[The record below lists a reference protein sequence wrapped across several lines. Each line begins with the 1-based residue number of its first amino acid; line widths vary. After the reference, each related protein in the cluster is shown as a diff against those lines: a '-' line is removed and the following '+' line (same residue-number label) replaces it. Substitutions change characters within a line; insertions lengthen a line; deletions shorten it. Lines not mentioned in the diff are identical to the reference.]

1 VKQAFFK
8 QLSISGIILLSS
20 THAVIAAQALPQASK
35 TQQLLEQQQQK
46 IDQLEQKL
54 DAVMSLFEEN
64 SSSKEN
70 ASQESQN
77 ATQIGGYGELH
88 YRNLDTS
95 DGSGRDKAINF
106 KRFVLFLSHQFNEQL
121 RFSSELEVE
130 NVVASSNPNDQG
142 EVEVEQAYLEYDL
155 SVEHHVRGG
164 LLLVPAGILN
174 ETHEPPTFYG
184 VQRNP
189 IERYI
194 IPTTWSVNGVSLSGE
209 LAPAFGYVISL
220 HEGIKANSAGNYAIR
235 GGRQQG
241 MKADAHDLASTGRLK
256 WTGLPGVE
264 LAATVQYQQDATQ
277 GEDPNA
283 GQAWLLESHAVI
295 NRGPFGLRALYARWM
310 LSGRGPRRIGAD
322 RQEGFYI
329 EPAIKVTPR
338 VGLFARYSRWDNQA
352 GNGRRS
358 QSESMQYNI
367 GLNWWPH
374 PDVVVKADY
383 QVQDND
389 DSTTEEDGLNLGL
402 GYQF

>member
-1 VKQAFFK
+1 MNRSFCYP
-8 QLSISGIILLSS
+8 LSITGIMLLFS
-20 THAVIAAQALPQASK
+20 HAAIAGQAQSQAPK
-35 TQQLLEQQQQK
+35 TRQLLVQQQQK

-54 DAVMSLFEEN
+54 DAVMALFEEN
-64 SSSKEN
+64 SSTKEN
-70 ASQESQN
+70 AAQESQN

-106 KRFVLFLSHQFNEQL
+106 KRFVLFFSHQFNERL

-130 NVVASSNPNDQG
+130 NVVASSNPDDQG

-155 SVEHHVRGG
+155 NAGHHVRGG

-194 IPTTWSVNGVSLSGE
+194 IPTTWFVDGIGLSGE
-209 LAPAFGYVISL
+209 LAPGLSYTLDL
-220 HEGIKANSAGNYAIR
+220 HEGIKTDGASSFAIR

-256 WTGLPGVE
+256 WTALPGVE
-264 LAATVQYQQDATQ
+264 LAATVQYQQDVTQ

-295 NRGPFGLRALYARWM
+295 NRGPFGLRALYARWL
-310 LSGRGPRRIGAD
+310 LSGRGPRNIGAD
-322 RQEGFYI
+322 RQEGYYI
-329 EPAIKVTPR
+329 EPALKVTPR
-338 VGLFARYSRWDNQA
+338 VGLFARYNRWDNQA
-352 GNGRRS
+352 GNGQRS
-358 QSESMQYNI
+358 QSENKQYNI

-383 QVQDND
+383 QGQDND
-389 DSTTEEDGLNLGL
+389 DRSTEEKGINLGL